1 MSASHSPVAGPM
13 FSVPILL
20 TSLVAEGAIIQGE
33 VLSEMAMSSSITA
46 SDIVTELSAFVNE
59 GSSLGVFASKELAQG
74 IGSELYHG
82 VKEGGKLFTAL
93 IDGSEIIFE
102 RCGTAIIGRY
112 ANADQAPIT
121 EDIARRIDEHYQQII
136 ADMAFISTGSD
147 KIMLEHQ
154 ERLDAGKR
162 QLKITEISNQNI
174 LKELDQLRIQEQES
188 LDKLTASIEQSQHV
202 EAEQTRLRLKEV
214 RKTLDENLEELRE
227 KIQLSDK
234 KLESN
239 DSKKLELI
247 ELQKVH
253 LTEMEHLEQRKTQ
266 SLEYL
271 GTHNLRI
278 RERTDAEIKRIVE
291 QHGIENP
298 NINIDTNE
306 SGQIRIVIDQN

>member
-1 MSASHSPVAGPM
+1 
-13 FSVPILL
+13 
-20 TSLVAEGAIIQGE
+20 
-33 VLSEMAMSSSITA
+33 
-46 SDIVTELSAFVNE
+46 
-59 GSSLGVFASKELAQG
+59 
-74 IGSELYHG
+74 
-82 VKEGGKLFTAL
+82 
-93 IDGSEIIFE
+93 
-102 RCGTAIIGRY
+102 
-112 ANADQAPIT
+112 
-121 EDIARRIDEHYQQII
+121 
-136 ADMAFISTGSD
+136 MAFISTGSD

-214 RKTLDENLEELRE
+214 RNTLDENLEELRE

-234 KLESN
+234 KLQNN

-247 ELQKVH
+247 ELQKVQI
-253 LTEMEHLEQRKTQ
+253 TKMEHLEQRKTQ